1 MQKRI
6 METRVD
12 ISQKKV
18 VLEKV
23 DLKNRRTKTKI
34 KHSNPHNVDD
44 ATN

>member
-1 MQKRI
+1 

-23 DLKNRRTKTKI
+23 DLKTGEQRPK
-34 KHSNPHNVDD
+34 SNT
-44 ATN
+44 ATHIM